1 MTYKLYNYDPSPSA
15 AIAFAV
21 IFGLSVAFQIWQVIR
36 KRSWFFIPFVIG
48 GLFETIGY
56 AARYYSATQTPDWTT
71 MPYVIQQ
78 LFLLLAPSLFAA
90 SIYMILGRIIRL
102 LNGES
107 NSIIRPTWLTKIF
120 VTGDVLSFLM
130 QSSGMALFTPVIET
144 ETNIWDIGGGML
156 ATAKTTSNVNL
167 GENIIVGGLFVQVI
181 SFGLFIIVSIIFH
194 RRMLATPMHALV
206 KTRIPWTRYMKVL
219 YVASAL
225 IMVRSIY
232 RVAEYIQGN
241 TGYLQSKEAF
251 VYVFDAT
258 LMAICCLIFNVFH
271 PSDILSKTRDIEER
285 EDLEMMT
292 QGGYRTVGL

>member
-56 AARYYSATQTPDWTT
+56 AARYYSAKQSPDWTT
-71 MPYVIQQ
+71 MPYVIQE
-78 LFLLLAPSLFAA
+78 LFLLLAPSFFAA

-130 QSSGMALFTPVIET
+130 QSSG
-144 ETNIWDIGGGML
+144 GGML
-156 ATAKTTSNVNL
+156 ATAKTTSSVNL
-167 GENIIVGGLFVQVI
+167 GENIIVGGLFVQVV
-181 SFGLFIIVSIIFH
+181 SFGIFIIVSIIFH

-206 KTRIPWTRYMKVL
+206 KSRIPWTRYMKVL

-225 IMVRSIY
+225 IMIRSIY

-241 TGYLQSKEAF
+241 TGYLQRTEAF

-258 LMAICCLIFNVFH
+258 LMVICCLIFNVFH
-271 PSDILSKTRDIEER
+271 PSDILSKTRDIEGG
-285 EDLEMMT
+285 EDLEMMN
-292 QGGYRTVGL
+292 QSGYRTVGL